1 MKQLFEPVIF
11 TDHKSL
17 IWDYQLYTDD
27 YYKGYYHWHQCCEI
41 MYIHSG
47 QGNVVVNQ
55 QMYDI
60 RSGMLF
66 FFQPYQLHR
75 IYSEVSAEC
84 PFVRSIFYVD
94 PHTAENLL
102 KDFPKRKALFSALWQ
117 GKNTYCGFDL
127 GSQNEAIQWIYTQY
141 DQCRTHS
148 PVEDSE
154 DITMLLTQLLSC
166 LGTGDNMLIQP
177 EERRNL
183 RYSEQIMNW
192 IEEHYQEEVN
202 LEQLAAETHLSKSY
216 VSRIFHQETGSRLVD
231 YLTARRIKQAC
242 RLLSTT
248 DMPVEQIG
256 ITVGFP
262 NASYF
267 NQLFKRVLGTTPL
280 KYRKSN

>member
-102 KDFPKRKALFSALWQ
+102 KDFPKRRRSSLPYGRARTPIAGLISAVRMRPY
-117 GKNTYCGFDL
+117 NGFIPSMISA
-127 GSQNEAIQWIYTQY
+127 GPIPQWKIPRIL
-141 DQCRTHS
+141 QC
-148 PVEDSE
+148 
-154 DITMLLTQLLSC
+154 C
-166 LGTGDNMLIQP
+166 L
-177 EERRNL
+177 RN
-183 RYSEQIMNW
+183 Y
-192 IEEHYQEEVN
+192 
-202 LEQLAAETHLSKSY
+202 
-216 VSRIFHQETGSRLVD
+216 
-231 YLTARRIKQAC
+231 
-242 RLLSTT
+242 
-248 DMPVEQIG
+248 
-256 ITVGFP
+256 
-262 NASYF
+262 
-267 NQLFKRVLGTTPL
+267 
-280 KYRKSN
+280 

>member
-11 TDHKSL
+11 SDHKSL
-17 IWDYQLYTDD
+17 IWDYQIYTDD
-27 YYKGYYHWHQCCEI
+27 YYKGYYHWHQCCEV
-41 MYIHSG
+41 MFVHSG

-75 IYSEVSAEC
+75 IYSEVSPEC
-84 PFVRSIFYVD
+84 PFMRTIFYID

-102 KDFPKRKALFSALWQ
+102 QGFAKRKAIFSALWQ
-117 GKNTYCGFDL
+117 GKNPYCGFDL
-127 GSQNEAIQWIYTQY
+127 GGSTKAVEWIYKNY
-141 DQCRTHS
+141 NLCRNS
-148 PVEDSE
+148 AMEEDPE
-154 DITMLLTQLLSC
+154 DITMMLLQLLSC
-166 LGTGDNMLIQP
+166 LGTGENSLIQP
-177 EERRNL
+177 EERTNL

-202 LEQLAAETHLSKSY
+202 LAQLAAETHLSKSY
-216 VSRIFHQETGSRLVD
+216 VSRVFHQETGGRLVD

-242 RLLSTT
+242 RLLATT